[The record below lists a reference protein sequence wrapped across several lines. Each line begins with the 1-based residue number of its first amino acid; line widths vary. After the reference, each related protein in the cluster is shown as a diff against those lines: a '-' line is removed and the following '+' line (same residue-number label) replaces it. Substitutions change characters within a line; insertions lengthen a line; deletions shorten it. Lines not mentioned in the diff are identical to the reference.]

1 MNTQKVLVCGEHVKK
16 YFPVKGGFFSGKTR
30 YVHAVDDVSID
41 IREGE
46 TVGLVGESGC
56 GKSTLGRALIRLSTL
71 TDGRVTFD
79 GQDIST
85 LKEKELRD
93 LRRRMQ
99 IIYQDPYASLNPR
112 MTIQEA
118 VEAPLENFGV
128 PKEERRSRVVDMV
141 RRVGINEEWLTRYPH
156 EFSGGQRQRIVIA
169 RALIVEPQFV
179 VCDEAVSALDV
190 SVRSQVLNLMRDL
203 QEEMHLTYLFISHD
217 LSVIKH
223 ISDRIVVMYL
233 GRVVEVAE
241 KHELLDNAL
250 HPYTQ
255 ALISAIPKPVVGA
268 QEKRIVLTGDIPSP
282 IAPPSGCPFHPRCP
296 HCEDI
301 CKRELPAVRDAGGGH
316 LVACHRIQEILA

>member
-1 MNTQKVLVCGEHVKK
+1 M
-16 YFPVKGGFFSGKTR
+16 
-30 YVHAVDDVSID
+30 
-41 IREGE
+41 
-46 TVGLVGESGC
+46 
-56 GKSTLGRALIRLSTL
+56 
-71 TDGRVTFD
+71 
-79 GQDIST
+79 
-85 LKEKELRD
+85 
-93 LRRRMQ
+93 
-99 IIYQDPYASLNPR
+99 
-112 MTIQEA
+112 
-118 VEAPLENFGV
+118 
-128 PKEERRSRVVDMV
+128 
-141 RRVGINEEWLTRYPH
+141 
-156 EFSGGQRQRIVIA
+156 
-169 RALIVEPQFV
+169 
-179 VCDEAVSALDV
+179 
-190 SVRSQVLNLMRDL
+190 RSQVLNLMRDL

-296 HCEDI
+296 HCEDV

-316 LVACHRIQEILA
+316 LVACHRIQENPGVNPRQEIKGRKDHYAYTQKAGSPGSGSAADARRRRRGQRGSRREGRHAGHPHGLDDPSTRSSPWTAAPTSSMA